1 MAKPPFLQ
9 IQGVRWDGAAAQP
22 GLETI
27 AEEVPVALVYNGI
40 SHVVMMATPQDLA
53 DFALGF
59 SLTEGILADPAEL
72 YDLVET
78 PRETGI
84 EVELTVAAER
94 FQALKARRRNL
105 TGRTGCGLCG
115 VDSLAEAVRPSR
127 DVGAAPSVTHDAID
141 RAVAALPDLQP
152 LNREV
157 RALHAAA
164 WAKTDGTIVL
174 VREDVGRHN
183 ALDKLIGA
191 MSKAAID
198 PRAGFLVM
206 TSRCSYEI
214 VQKAVSF
221 GIGIVASVSAPT
233 ALAVRM
239 AEQSNLTLV
248 ALARGKRHNIYAR
261 ADRISDRA

>member
-1 MAKPPFLQ
+1 MATPPFVQ
-9 IQGVRWDGAAAQP
+9 IQSLRRDGDTTQP

-27 AEEVPVALVYNGI
+27 AEEVPVALVYNEI

-59 SLTEGILADPAEL
+59 SLTEGILAEPGEI
-72 YDLVET
+72 YDLAEAAHA
-78 PRETGI
+78 TGI
-84 EVELTVAAER
+84 EVQLTVAAER

-115 VDSLAEAVRPSR
+115 VDSLDEAVRPSR
-127 DVGAAPSVTHDAID
+127 DVGVAPTITHGAID
-141 RAVAALPDLQP
+141 RAMASLPDLQP
-152 LNREV
+152 LNRDV

-164 WAKTDGTIVL
+164 WASRDGSIVL

-191 MSKAAID
+191 MAKQAID
-198 PRAGFLVM
+198 PRDGFLVM

-214 VQKAVSF
+214 VQKAVMF
-221 GIGIVASVSAPT
+221 GIGIVVSVSAPT

-239 AEQSNLTLV
+239 AETSNVTLV
-248 ALARGKRHNIYAR
+248 ASARGTRYNVYAR
-261 ADRISDRA
+261 ADRISERA